1 MSEKEMSK
9 DEISNIIKKL
19 SKFLIDNP
27 KVVED
32 EDLENILMKEATK
45 KKVISSSG
53 EEIKT
58 PTKKKIIKQS
68 SDSDSDVEKVVIIK
82 KKKSSSKKKDKKK
95 PISDLE
101 DSDSEKEK
109 RKKSSSKKN
118 SRKKSKV
125 SSGSDSDS
133 EAEKKEEFPNAV
145 WTLTFG
151 ECSENRVG
159 NEQIGKKADEG
170 FNLKDLEGAKKWF
183 EEKGITCELVC
194 LNDHLTK
201 KAEKATGVKADK
213 GYILIARNGLSAI
226 VNPDDML
233 EEQKGVT
240 YDRKAWMR
248 GKVVNLHARYAICFA
263 DKGHKANYEKKEGT
277 VVAFDKM
284 PLLKKVR
291 EEIPNIVG
299 KKGRNF
305 SCEGNLYYDREKTFI
320 SWHSDIERAKVFAVR
335 LGKPMKLAFMWFHR
349 YAPISDPIVFTLNH
363 GDIYINS
370 EKAVGPDGNRP
381 SIITLRHAA
390 AWLDKYLI
398 WKPKKKASTK
408 KKKSKDSSSESE
420 SD

>member
-1 MSEKEMSK
+1 MSK
-9 DEISNIIKKL
+9 DEISNLIKKL

-27 KVVED
+27 KVIED
-32 EDLENILMKEATK
+32 DDLENILMKEATK
-45 KKVISSSG
+45 KKVINSSE

-58 PTKKKIIKQS
+58 PTKKKIVKHS
-68 SDSDSDVEKVVIIK
+68 SDSEVEKVVMIK
-82 KKKSSSKKKDKKK
+82 KKKSSNKKKDKKK
-95 PISDLE
+95 S
-101 DSDSEKEK
+101 
-109 RKKSSSKKN
+109 N
-118 SRKKSKV
+118 V

-248 GKVVNLHARYAICFA
+248 GKVVNLHARYAICYA

-299 KKGRNF
+299 KKGKGF
-305 SCEGNLYYDREKTFI
+305 SCEGNLYYDREKSYVSQHGDF
-320 SWHSDIERAKVFAVR
+320 ERMKVFAVR
-335 LGKPMKLAFMWFHR
+335 LGKPMKLSFTWFYR
-349 YAPISDPIVFTLNH
+349 NEAISDPVIFLLNH

-370 EKAVGPDGNRP
+370 EKAVGPDWKRP

-390 AWLDKYLI
+390 AWLDKYLE
-398 WKPKKKASTK
+398 WKPKKKASIK
-408 KKKSKDSSSESE
+408 KKGKSKDSSSESG

>member
-1 MSEKEMSK
+1 M
-9 DEISNIIKKL
+9 
-19 SKFLIDNP
+19 
-27 KVVED
+27 
-32 EDLENILMKEATK
+32 
-45 KKVISSSG
+45 
-53 EEIKT
+53 
-58 PTKKKIIKQS
+58 
-68 SDSDSDVEKVVIIK
+68 
-82 KKKSSSKKKDKKK
+82 
-95 PISDLE
+95 
-101 DSDSEKEK
+101 
-109 RKKSSSKKN
+109 
-118 SRKKSKV
+118 
-125 SSGSDSDS
+125 
-133 EAEKKEEFPNAV
+133 
-145 WTLTFG
+145 
-151 ECSENRVG
+151 
-159 NEQIGKKADEG
+159 
-170 FNLKDLEGAKKWF
+170 EGAKKWF

-299 KKGRNF
+299 KKGKNF
-305 SCEGNLYYDREKTFI
+305 SCEGNLYYDREKTYINYHIDF
-320 SWHSDIERAKVFAVR
+320 ERMKVFAVR

-349 YAPISDPIVFTLNH
+349 HNPISDPIVFTLNH

-408 KKKSKDSSSESE
+408 KKSKNKDSSSESE
-420 SD
+420 TD

>member
-1 MSEKEMSK
+1 MSQKEISR
-9 DEISNIIKKL
+9 DEISKLIKKL

-27 KVVED
+27 GVVGD
-32 EDLENILMKEATK
+32 EDLENILLKEATK
-45 KKVISSSG
+45 KKINSLSD

-58 PTKKKIIKQS
+58 PTKKKVIKASSS
-68 SDSDSDVEKVVIIK
+68 SDSEIEKVKIIK
-82 KKKSSSKKKDKKK
+82 KKKSSSKKKT
-95 PISDLE
+95 ITES
-101 DSDSEKEK
+101 SNSNSEKEK
-109 RKKSSSKKN
+109 KKKTNKGSKGSSKK
-118 SRKKSKV
+118 KPAL

-201 KAEKATGVKADK
+201 KAEKASGVKADK

-248 GKVVNLHARYAICFA
+248 GKVVNLHARYAICYA

-299 KKGRNF
+299 KKGKGF
-305 SCEGNLYYDREKTFI
+305 SCEGNLYYDRDQCFI
-320 SWHSDIERAKVFAVR
+320 SYHIDFERMKVFAVR

-349 YAPISDPIVFTLNH
+349 HNPISDPIVFTLNH

-370 EKAVGPDGNRP
+370 EKAVGSDGKRP

-408 KKKSKDSSSESE
+408 KKSKNKDSSSESE

>member
-9 DEISNIIKKL
+9 DEISNLIKKL

-68 SDSDSDVEKVVIIK
+68 SDSDSEVEKVVKIG
-82 KKKSSSKKKDKKK
+82 KKKSSNKKTSRKKSIPESTK
-95 PISDLE
+95 SSSA
-101 DSDSEKEK
+101 SDSEKEK
-109 RKKSSSKKN
+109 KKKRSSKK
-118 SRKKSKV
+118 KSKL
-125 SSGSDSDS
+125 SSGSDS

-248 GKVVNLHARYAICFA
+248 GKVVNLKARYAICYA

-299 KKGRNF
+299 KKGKGF
-305 SCEGNLYYDREKTFI
+305 SCEGNLYYDREKSYVSQHGDF
-320 SWHSDIERAKVFAVR
+320 ERMKVFAVR
-335 LGKPMKLAFMWFHR
+335 LGKPMKLSFTWFYR
-349 YAPISDPIVFTLNH
+349 NEAISDPVIFLLNH

-370 EKAVGPDGNRP
+370 EKAVGPDWKRP

-398 WKPKKKASTK
+398 WKPKKKTSTK
-408 KKKSKDSSSESE
+408 KKSKNKDSSSESE